1 MHRDIKG
8 ANILLTSNASVKLV
22 DFGVSAQLSNSEAR
36 RHSSVGTPYW
46 MSPEVIAC
54 DQQFDYTYDARCD
67 VWSLGITAIELAD
80 GVPPFAE
87 EHPMRALFK
96 IPRSPPP
103 TVKNPAKCSATFND
117 FVSKCVIK
125 DFERR
130 PRVPEV
136 LLHKFVKWV
145 PQKKRELQQTLKN
158 LMSTHYGAQEGV
170 DCENSWHR
178 SPIGAHRNRWRDR
191 KMLGVDDL
199 ASLENLTEET
209 ILTHVMERYLGDQ
222 IYTYIGDILIAVNP
236 FKSLPIYDQ
245 QNVLK
250 FLNVNKQ
257 AAPPHIYAVA
267 ASAHRSMVINQHQQC
282 CLISGESGAGKTVSS
297 NFLVQQL
304 AELGKS
310 GNRMLEN
317 RILQVNP
324 LMEALGNAQ
333 TGINDNSSRF
343 GKYLELQFTSN
354 GNIIGARLA
363 EYLLEKSRVVSQS
376 EEERNFHVFYYFLAG
391 LWRDGTLGD
400 YSLKVKG
407 KYKYLQSGKKSLEEA
422 VFTTENQKRYVEFK
436 KALKIIGFTAEEM
449 STLFS
454 IIAAIIHI
462 GDIDFI
468 EDNSDRHMTANSKV
482 SNYQQLEIIA
492 SLLKVSANDLC
503 YALITS
509 SNVTRGETI
518 SRKNTVQQSQD
529 CRDAMAKAMYNV
541 LFSWIVDRINQL
553 LAPEDGLQS
562 KEFKIGILDIFG
574 FENFYHNSFEQL
586 FINIA
591 NEQIQHYF
599 NQYIFTMEINEYQ
612 KEGIPTSKITMKD
625 NKHMVDLFLQRPMG
639 LLALLDEECG
649 FPKANDKTLID
660 KFNSNIQS
668 DCFTRSRDVKP
679 SFTIK
684 HYAGEVFYDATGF
697 LEKNRDTMSPDI
709 VHVLRTSENMLLR
722 TSFSQGAMLRND
734 YQGRKPLTSPYRGGK
749 MNGQERKESM
759 IIVSMPAG
767 KSTNSVSRRQQTL
780 SMNFRG
786 SLEDLLY
793 RLNKAE
799 PHFVRCIKPNDKKMA
814 DLFDQERVMTQLKY
828 TGVLE
833 TTRLRKE
840 GYSERITFGEF
851 VRRYQLVL
859 FHLNE
864 NVRADAL
871 SCKAILRAAGLDH
884 WLVGKTKIFLKY
896 YHVEKLGTILEKYR
910 HSVILV
916 QRAVRAWLQKRRF
929 KRVRDKRN
937 ESAIVLQKVYRGRL
951 VRKKYGNMLNK
962 RTRKAIVIQSAVRG
976 WLAVRRYK
984 RLKVKREKSA
994 IKLQA
999 VFRGYRVK
1007 MFFRK
1012 ELEMRRR
1019 MIREQHEAA
1028 AKKITAVARGF
1039 QGRKEY
1045 GRLLEKSSQMETK
1058 MIYFLQQVS
1067 HLCNEFY
1074 GVQRKLNKPVPK
1086 KDRYTEEMGLTIPM
1100 SLFEQNKGVGKPR
1113 ETFPKRLN
1121 GESVAGIELLERG
1134 NETKPLKVNPIAAT
1148 NQTKSVKPKRKTPLS
1163 PKKYSAKIDES
1174 GYKINPILLE
1184 AEVETETEIRKRRA
1198 GSFLIDSNP
1207 LGLNYDNT
1215 VRDKEPRREDVVIIN
1230 NRNGQDRAR
1239 KTSRNQSSNVV
1250 VREPSQAGYVRRK
1263 PSESGRVTQNGE
1275 LHEVEDVS
1283 DLRARL
1289 RRTGQIEEG
1298 SGLHRIELAR
1308 QHSQRI
1314 IDVQ

>member
-1 MHRDIKG
+1 
-8 ANILLTSNASVKLV
+8 
-22 DFGVSAQLSNSEAR
+22 
-36 RHSSVGTPYW
+36 
-46 MSPEVIAC
+46 
-54 DQQFDYTYDARCD
+54 
-67 VWSLGITAIELAD
+67 
-80 GVPPFAE
+80 
-87 EHPMRALFK
+87 
-96 IPRSPPP
+96 SPPP
-103 TVKNPAKCSATFND
+103 TVKNPAKWSAIFND
-117 FVSKCVIK
+117 FISKCVVK
-125 DFERR
+125 DLERR
-130 PRVPEV
+130 PTVHE
-136 LLHKFVKWV
+136 LLQHKFVKWI
-145 PQKKRELQQTLKN
+145 PQKKREVQQTLKN
-158 LMSTHYGAQEGV
+158 LMVTHYGTQDGV
-170 DCENSWHR
+170 DCDNSWYR
-178 SPIGAHRNRWRDR
+178 SPIGAHRNQWRDR

-236 FKSLPIYDQ
+236 FKTLPIYDK

-250 FLNVNKQ
+250 YQNIEKQ
-257 AAPPHIYAVA
+257 SAPPHIFAIA
-267 ASAHRSMVINQHQQC
+267 ATAYRCMLINQHQQC

-354 GNIIGARLA
+354 GNIIGARLT

-376 EEERNFHVFYYFLAG
+376 EEERNFHIFYYFLAG
-391 LWRDGTLGD
+391 LWRDGKLAD

-407 KYKYLQSGKKSLEEA
+407 KYKYLQSGTKSLEDA
-422 VFTTENQKRYVEFK
+422 VFTTENKQRYDEFK
-436 KALKIIGFTAEEM
+436 KALNIIGFTAEEM

-468 EDNSDRHMTANSKV
+468 EDYSDRHMAANSKV
-482 SNYQQLEIIA
+482 SNYQQLQIIA
-492 SLLKVSANDLC
+492 SLLRVSAKDLC
-503 YALITS
+503 DALITS

-518 SRKNTVQQSQD
+518 SRKKTVQQSQD

-553 LAPEDGLQS
+553 LASDDGSQS

-574 FENFYHNSFEQL
+574 FENFHHNSFEQL

-599 NQYIFTMEINEYQ
+599 NQYIFTMEMNEYQ
-612 KEGIPTSKITMKD
+612 KEGIPTSKIIIND

-639 LLALLDEECG
+639 LLALLDEESG
-649 FPKANDKTLID
+649 FPKASDRTLID

-668 DCFTRSRDVKP
+668 DCYTRSRDVNP
-679 SFTIK
+679 SFAIK
-684 HYAGEVFYDATGF
+684 HYAGKVFYDATGF

-709 VHVLRTSENMLLR
+709 IHVLRTSENMLLR
-722 TSFSQGAMLRND
+722 TYFSQGLSSRHD
-734 YQGRKPLTSPYRGGK
+734 IQGRKPYTSPRGGNFNK
-749 MNGQERKESM
+749 CEPRESM

-780 SMNFRG
+780 SMTFRG
-786 SLEDLLY
+786 SLEDLLF

-840 GYSERITFGEF
+840 GYSERITFQEF

-864 NVRADAL
+864 NVRPDAL

-896 YHVEKLGTILEKYR
+896 YHVEKLGAILEKYR
-910 HSVILV
+910 HSVVLV
-916 QRAVRAWLQKRRF
+916 QRAVRAWLQRRRF
-929 KRVRDKRN
+929 KHVRDKRN
-937 ESAIVLQKVYRGRL
+937 QSAIVLQKVYRGRL
-951 VRKKYGNMLNK
+951 VRKKYGYMLNK
-962 RTRKAIVIQSAVRG
+962 RERKAIVIQAVVRG
-976 WLAVRRYK
+976 WLAMRRYK
-984 RLKVKREKSA
+984 RLKVKREQCA
-994 IKLQA
+994 TKLQA

-1007 MFFRK
+1007 RFFQK

-1019 MIREQHEAA
+1019 IRREQQEAA
-1028 AKKITAVARGF
+1028 AMRITAAARGF

-1045 GRLLEKSSQMETK
+1045 GRLLEKSSQLETK

-1067 HLCNEFY
+1067 HLCDEFY
-1074 GVQRKLNKPVPK
+1074 GAQRDLNKPVPK
-1086 KDRYTEEMGLTIPM
+1086 DDRYTENTQGLVSPPRY
-1100 SLFEQNKGVGKPR
+1100 EQYKAIEKPR
-1113 ETFPKRLN
+1113 EKLPERFDK
-1121 GESVAGIELLERG
+1121 ESVVNSKVINGRSEMKA
-1134 NETKPLKVNPIAAT
+1134 LKTNPIAQS
-1148 NQTKSVKPKRKTPLS
+1148 NQAKHTSSRTIS
-1163 PKKYSAKIDES
+1163 PKKTYPNPISES
-1174 GYKINPILLE
+1174 GYKINPIILE
-1184 AEVETETEIRKRRA
+1184 TQREMETENEQKRR
-1198 GSFLIDSNP
+1198 GESFIVDTNP
-1207 LGLNYDNT
+1207 LGLNYRGVEKRN
-1215 VRDKEPRREDVVIIN
+1215 EPSMRTREYRSEAEKFFE
-1230 NRNGQDRAR
+1230 NRNGLEKRPRKQNETR
-1239 KTSRNQSSNVV
+1239 KTSTSSNVLV
-1250 VREPSQAGYVRRK
+1250 VRQPPNAGYVRRK
-1263 PSESGRVTQNGE
+1263 QGRDETAQSVK
-1275 LHEVEDVS
+1275 LHEVQDVS

-1298 SGLHRIELAR
+1298 SGLHKIELAR